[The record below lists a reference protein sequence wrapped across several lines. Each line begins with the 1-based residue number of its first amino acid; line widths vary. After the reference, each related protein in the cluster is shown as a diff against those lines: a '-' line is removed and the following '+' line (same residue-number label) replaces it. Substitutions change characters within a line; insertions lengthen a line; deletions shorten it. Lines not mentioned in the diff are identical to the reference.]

1 MIIRYINS
9 WECNRME
16 NIYKHLPNIV
26 RASLEG
32 DKRTVELAVMSI
44 IRKIK
49 KEDPN
54 LSNELANI
62 LTTYGA
68 GAPLTRSLGIDPP
81 PTDKESYLSLV
92 KISDNTDLGE
102 EIVLSE
108 ETKDLV
114 EQFIKERQ
122 VMNKLISN
130 GIKPPN
136 SILLYGPPGVGKTFL
151 AKVISNQMQM
161 PLITLDLAATVSS
174 YLGKTGQNLKRVL
187 EYAKSSSSILF
198 LDEFDAIAKRRDDPT
213 DLGELKRIVNVLL
226 KELEDWPNNSIIIAA
241 TNHPEFLDKAIW
253 RRFDIKIEISMPN
266 EKARLE
272 LWSNQLDKEIVDVP
286 KEFIEFISKVINII
300 SPSDIKQISE
310 KVLRQVIVDNIDPKI
325 AMIKVLKDTYSSDIP
340 NFNKLIIK
348 EIKSVFGKKITQA
361 QIAELLGI
369 SVSTV
374 NHHLK
379 STSISKK

>member
-1 MIIRYINS
+1 
-9 WECNRME
+9 ME

-62 LTTYGA
+62 LTIYGA

-108 ETKDLV
+108 ETKNLV
-114 EQFIKERQ
+114 DQFIKERQ
-122 VMNKLISN
+122 VMAKLISN

-136 SILLYGPPGVGKTFL
+136 SILLYGPPGVGKTL
-151 AKVISNQMQM
+151 LSKVISNQMQM

-187 EYAKSSSSILF
+187 EYAKTSSSIIF

-253 RRFDIKIEISMPN
+253 RRFDIKIEMSMPN

-272 LWSNQLDKEIVDVP
+272 LWNNQLDKEIVDIP
-286 KEFIEFISKVINII
+286 MDFIEFISKVIDNI

-325 AMIKVLKDTYSSDIP
+325 ALIKILKDTYSSDIP

-348 EIKSVFGKKITQA
+348 EIKSIFGKRITQS